1 MEKTKQFKTYLVA
14 TAMGLAATV
23 GLFAYEGAITSN
35 VDAKANPTTSLTVAK
50 IEFGTD
56 LFADKSMKGPLSS
69 RAVLTNLSNSQVSYT
84 CDSAFCYPL
93 HKVHKGDAPT
103 AMKLGKTQGTK
114 IGTITFN
121 FSNFTYKS
129 IRINTK
135 ADENKTLLI
144 NGEAHS
150 VTTDWSNIDLYNC
163 NIGSNKSL
171 TITSTKVNDPFTW
184 ISFIELHSAS
194 K

>member
-23 GLFAYEGAITSN
+23 GLFAYEGAVTSN

-56 LFADKSMKGPLSS
+56 LYAKKCMTGVLSS
-69 RAVLTNLSNSQVSYT
+69 RAVLTNLSDSQVSYT
-84 CDSAFCYPL
+84 CDSAFCL
-93 HKVHKGDAPT
+93 NKGNAPT
-103 AMKLGKTQGTK
+103 AMKLGKTKTRGTK